1 MIPTTETESV
11 RHSRFFDALTR
22 SGLVTAT
29 ALETLAETTAT
40 ADEHAERLVAT
51 GQLSRFQADKLL
63 RGQWQGLL
71 LGTYRILS
79 PLGRGG
85 MGIVYL
91 AKSVSPLGSTTA
103 KPLVA
108 LKILSPKKAR
118 DDSRTRIR
126 FEREMAIGRIIPAH
140 PHIATIFDTGEV
152 KGVAFIAMEYVTGST
167 VKEVVEK
174 NGPLSVS
181 HAAQLFR
188 DIAGALQVSHNAG
201 LIHRDLKPSNVMI
214 AADGSAKLL
223 DFGFAL
229 RIGEPL
235 PSDPTILGGPG
246 YVLGTMDYIAP
257 EQAIDSTAVTAQSDL
272 YSLGATLYYALSG
285 CPPFPGGTSS
295 QKLRWHRTETPH
307 PLRAICPGLPKPIA
321 DIVERLMSKRPEDR
335 YADATEVYA
344 VLDKHAVD
352 MRVEVAAKEPAK
364 PVPVPPSAMEDDDWP
379 DDEDNEL
386 PVPKTLPFDWDH
398 PPQWV
403 WYPAIGAMIVMGIT
417 AGFLA
422 RLIVR

>member
-1 MIPTTETESV
+1 MIPPTETESV

-22 SGLVTAT
+22 SGLVAVA

-40 ADEHAERLVAT
+40 ADEQAERLVAS
-51 GQLSRFQADKLL
+51 GQLTRFQADKLL

-91 AKSVSPLGSTTA
+91 AKSVSTLGSTTA

-118 DDSRTRIR
+118 DDLRTRIR

-140 PHIATIFDTGEV
+140 PHIATVFDTGEV

-167 VKEVVEK
+167 VKEIVEK

-188 DIAGALQVSHNAG
+188 DIASALQISHDAG

-214 AADGSAKLL
+214 AADGTAKLL

-285 CPPFPGGTSS
+285 CPPFPGGTST
-295 QKLRWHRTETPH
+295 QKLRWHRTEVPH
-307 PLRAICPGLPKPIA
+307 PLRAICPGLPKEMA

-335 YADATEVYA
+335 YADAKEVYA
-344 VLDKHAVD
+344 ALDRHANDLAVT
-352 MRVEVAAKEPAK
+352 VATEPDSQ
-364 PVPVPPSAMEDDDWP
+364 VPIAPAIIVDDDWQP
-379 DDEDNEL
+379 
-386 PVPKTLPFDWDH
+386 PTPKSLPFDWNH
-398 PPQWV
+398 PPLWV
-403 WYPAIGAMIVMGIT
+403 WYPAVGLMILMGIT
-417 AGFLA
+417 AGFLL
-422 RLIVR
+422 RLITR